1 MKTKEIEIQIEK
13 LRVIKGLLQ
22 EIETEDSRKS
32 TREMLL
38 ELRDRIDV
46 MLENDF

>member
-13 LRVIKGLLQ
+13 LRVIKDLLQ
-22 EIETEDSRKS
+22 GIETDNGES

-38 ELRDRIDV
+38 ELKDRLDV
-46 MLENDF
+46 ILKYF

>member
-13 LRVIKGLLQ
+13 LRVIKSLLQ
-22 EIETEDSRKS
+22 GIETDNGES

-46 MLENDF
+46 ILENDF